1 MNFEQY
7 QQMSSILSMYLT
19 KLNNIFDKRNVA
31 TVMVDEEADISHYSN
46 VNKTIVLKNDDDR
59 SKYHEFGH
67 YIYHQVCGKETIKL
81 TELQEMACEYISWE
95 NPVEDAV
102 AFLEISKEEYK
113 IQKNSLILLS
123 DFLGMII
130 NERIPGYASHPKDY
144 VYKHKADI
152 IHNESF
158 ANFCGLIGTRNIQGL
173 FFVFDNFPCFAN
185 SCLDLID
192 RAIRELKIV
201 S

>member
-19 KLNNIFDKRNVA
+19 KLNNIFNKRNIA
-31 TVMVDEEADISHYSN
+31 TMVVDEEADVSHYSN
-46 VNKTIVLKNDDDR
+46 ASKTIVLKNDDDR

-67 YIYHQVCGKETIKL
+67 YIYHQVHGEEIIKL
-81 TELQEMACEYISWE
+81 IELQKLACEYISWE
-95 NPVEDAV
+95 QPIEDAV
-102 AFLEISKEEYK
+102 AFLELSKEEYK
-113 IQKNSLILLS
+113 VQKDSLILLS
-123 DFLGMII
+123 DFLGMTID
-130 NERIPGYASHPKDY
+130 ERIPGYASHPKGY
-144 VYKHKADI
+144 VCKHKADI

-158 ANFCGLIGTRNIQGL
+158 ANFCGLIGTRNTRGL
-173 FFVFDNFPCFAN
+173 FFIFDNFPCFAN

-201 S
+201 